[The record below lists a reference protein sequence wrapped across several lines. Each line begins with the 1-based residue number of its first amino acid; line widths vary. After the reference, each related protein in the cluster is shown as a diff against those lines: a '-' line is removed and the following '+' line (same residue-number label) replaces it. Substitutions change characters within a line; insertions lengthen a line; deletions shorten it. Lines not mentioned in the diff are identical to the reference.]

1 MASRPTWN
9 FSNFGRFSFF
19 LSFFFFFKFWV
30 SKLQGCAY
38 LYEWQPGKAHSSRSL
53 LPNSS
58 AGVLMPNCSAEWT
71 LGTREVNSKP
81 VVGNSW
87 VCSILRVS
95 KSKVMGESS
104 PYLKHRLCQDKKH
117 LLGAGEMAQWVRAPD
132 CSSRGPEFKSQ
143 QPHGGS
149 QPSVMRSDALFWC
162 VWRQLQCTYI

>member
-1 MASRPTWN
+1 MCYGNQADL
-9 FSNFGRFSFF
+9 GFF
-19 LSFFFFFKFWV
+19 KFWKIFFFFFFFKFWV

-95 KSKVMGESS
+95 KSKVIGESS

-117 LLGAGEMAQWVRAPD
+117 LLVTPRGKPPSERRERRIVNCIVPSSWRESNTHNCSLQDHLTPVR
-132 CSSRGPEFKSQ
+132 K
-143 QPHGGS
+143 GGHR
-149 QPSVMRSDALFWC
+149 VA
-162 VWRQLQCTYI
+162 TG